1 MLPAARIQTTIEL
14 LEGIAK
20 APIPMDGVCG
30 DYFRARRFI
39 GSKDRADIA
48 ERVYAVMRAQARLN
62 WHLARV
68 GMDTPNP
75 RARVMVWLIL
85 AEGCSHEKL
94 TDLFCGG
101 KYGPAPLSEAE
112 SARIDSLYENPQLDS
127 PDMPGSVRAEC
138 PSDFEAPFRR
148 IFGEDFESQT
158 RAFIPPATLDLR
170 INPRAGDRET
180 IRAALAAEGIAS
192 TFTPFS
198 PLGLRV
204 AGKAFL
210 GKTKPFTKGWVEIQD
225 EGSQLAALLCA
236 AAPGMQV
243 LDYCAGS
250 GGKTLA
256 LAATMNIKG
265 RIVAMDI
272 QASRLEKT
280 RTRLR
285 RSGVA
290 DIVEV
295 RPLSDEKN
303 RKWLRR
309 QKGTFDVVLVDVPCS
324 GSGTWRRNP
333 DLRWMRHG
341 PDLEALRTTQ
351 AEILDR
357 VAHTLKPGGRLVY
370 ATCSVLAEENEDQIQ
385 AFVARTPGFSVL
397 PLPESWPLE
406 APAPGPGPFLRLTP
420 RDHNTDGF
428 FAAVLTRSES
438 ITPAPQDISYNK
450 TP

>member
-1 MLPAARIQTTIEL
+1 MLPAARIQTAIEL

-48 ERVYAVMRAQARLN
+48 ERVYAVMRAQARLD
-62 WHLARV
+62 WHLARI
-68 GMDTPNP
+68 GMATPNP
-75 RARVMVWLIL
+75 RARVMAYL
-85 AEGCSHEKL
+85 ALGEGCSRARL
-94 TDLFCGG
+94 NDLFCGG

-112 SARIDSLYENPQLDS
+112 SARMDVLYGNPRLDS
-127 PDMPGSVRAEC
+127 PEMPESVRAEC
-138 PSDFEAPFRR
+138 PPEFEDSFRR
-148 IFGEDFESQT
+148 VFGEDFESQT
-158 RAFIPPATLDLR
+158 RAFIPAATLNLR

-180 IRAALAAEGIAS
+180 ILAALSAEGIKAAP
-192 TFTPFS
+192 TPFS

-204 AGKAFL
+204 EGKAFL

-256 LAATMNIKG
+256 LAATMNVKG
-265 RIVAMDI
+265 RIVAMDT

-309 QKGTFDVVLVDVPCS
+309 QKGTFDVVLADVPCS

-333 DLRWMRHG
+333 DLRWTPHG
-341 PDLEALRTTQ
+341 PSLDALKTTQ

-357 VAHTLKPGGRLVY
+357 VAHTVKPGGRLVY
-370 ATCSVLAEENEDQIQ
+370 ATCSVLAEENEDQIE
-385 AFVARTPGFSVL
+385 AFIARRPEFSVL
-397 PLPESWPLE
+397 PLAESWPLDT
-406 APAPGPGPFLRLTP
+406 PIPCPGPFFLRLTP

-428 FAAVLTRSES
+428 FAAVLK
-438 ITPAPQDISYNK
+438 K
-450 TP
+450 T

>member
-1 MLPAARIQTTIEL
+1 MLPAARVQATIDL
-14 LEGIAK
+14 LEGIEK

-48 ERVYAVMRAQARLN
+48 ERVYAVMRAQGRLD
-62 WHLARV
+62 WHLART
-68 GMDTPNP
+68 GMETPTP
-75 RARVMVWLIL
+75 RARVLAHLIL
-85 AEGCSHEKL
+85 GEGRAREAL
-94 TDLFCGG
+94 DTLFCGG
-101 KYGPAPLSEAE
+101 RYAPAPLSEAE
-112 SARIDSLYENPQLDS
+112 CARADLLRAAALDS
-127 PDMPGSVRAEC
+127 PDMPEAVRAEC
-138 PSDFEAPFRR
+138 PPESEAGFRRVFGVDFEP
-148 IFGEDFESQT
+148 QT
-158 RAFIPPATLDLR
+158 RAFIPAATLDLR
-170 INPRAGDRET
+170 INPRAGDREA
-180 IRAALAAEGIAS
+180 IRAALAAEGVVS
-192 TFTPFS
+192 TPTPFS

-204 AGKAFL
+204 EGKAFL

-236 AAPGMQV
+236 AGPGMQV
-243 LDYCAGS
+243 LDYCAGA

-256 LAATMNIKG
+256 LAATMAVKG
-265 RIVAMDI
+265 RIVAMDS
-272 QASRLEKT
+272 QAQRLEKT

-285 RSGVA
+285 RAGVA

-309 QKGTFDVVLVDVPCS
+309 QKGTFDAVLADVPCS

-333 DLRWMRHG
+333 DLRWRRHG
-341 PDLEALRTTQ
+341 PDVETLKATQ

-370 ATCSVLAEENEDQIQ
+370 ATCSVLAEENEDQIE
-385 AFVARTPGFSVL
+385 AFLARTPGFFL
-397 PLPESWPLE
+397 RPLAEVWPLE
-406 APAPGPGPFLRLTP
+406 TPAPGPGPYLRLTP

-428 FAAVLTRSES
+428 FAAVLGRQACES
-438 ITPAPQDISYNK
+438 KPSPLQTP
-450 TP
+450 